1 MVADTTLGD
10 TLRQQYH
17 RTQWRLIIRGLLA
30 LAIGIFL
37 IARPI
42 ASALILALVIAIWAL
57 VHGITDIVHAFDL
70 RPLFRGWWVLL
81 LGGLAG
87 VVFGVLALYYY
98 PGLSLVLV
106 VVLFGLWLF
115 ISGIFGVY
123 LAVEEKRAGL
133 QWGWSLAWGLLSVI
147 AGIAALIYQGITL
160 AAVLVLIAVFAIVS
174 GVLQLVAAFRL
185 RSVAHRVT
193 AAVGRP

>member
-1 MVADTTLGD
+1 
-10 TLRQQYH
+10 
-17 RTQWRLIIRGLLA
+17 
-30 LAIGIFL
+30 
-37 IARPI
+37 
-42 ASALILALVIAIWAL
+42 
-57 VHGITDIVHAFDL
+57 
-70 RPLFRGWWVLL
+70 
-81 LGGLAG
+81 
-87 VVFGVLALYYY
+87 LALYYY

-133 QWGWSLAWGLLSVI
+133 PWGWSLTWGLLSVI
-147 AGIAALIYQGITL
+147 AGVAALIYQGITL

-174 GVLQLVAAFRL
+174 GVVQLVAAFRL
-185 RSVAHRVT
+185 RSVAHDVA

>member
-1 MVADTTLGD
+1 MVADTMLGD
-10 TLRQQYH
+10 ALRQQYR

-37 IARPI
+37 ISRPI
-42 ASALILALVIAIWAL
+42 ASALVLALVIAIWAL

-81 LGGLAG
+81 VGGLAG

-98 PGLSLVLV
+98 PALPLILV

-123 LAVEEKRAGL
+123 QAVEEKRAGL
-133 QWGWSLAWGLLSVI
+133 PWGWSLTWGLLSVI
-147 AGIAALIYQGITL
+147 VGVAALIYQGITL
-160 AAVLVLIAVFAIVS
+160 AAVLVLIAVFAIAS
-174 GVLQLVAAFRL
+174 GVVQLVAAFRL
-185 RSVAHRVT
+185 RSVARDV
-193 AAVGRP
+193 AATVRRP